1 MTEWGKVKGRAER
14 GYVMWAK
21 QVPNPIPLP
30 GAASNPQEAREHA
43 TKYAARARCM
53 AAAFAL
59 PTWLGRWW
67 MVVVY
72 YGELSPH

>member
-1 MTEWGKVKGRAER
+1 
-14 GYVMWAK
+14 MWAK

-59 PTWLGRWW
+59 PPAWLGRWRRW
-67 MVVVY
+67 MVVY